1 MARLKP
7 AQFDERLTLVEHL
20 DELRT
25 RIIICV
31 AALVV
36 ATAVCFWQNNFLLEL
51 ANRPLPD
58 DRIPITLSPTEPLM
72 TTLIVSATA
81 GLLIALPVILYQAF
95 AFILPALSPL
105 ERRTVMPFVI
115 AIPVL
120 FIGGVVFA
128 YIVLMPVAVNFLLSF
143 NESQFGIEVRARDY
157 YSFLTLSL
165 LAIGLLFQIP
175 VVMLVLTRLGIV
187 TPDQLAAN
195 RRYAVLAIAIISAVV
210 TSPDPMTMLLTML
223 PVYLLYEGSIQL
235 ARWFG
240 RPREAFDDEAE
251 MLPAERPAPGG
262 GGAEA

>member
-1 MARLKP
+1 VARLKP

-36 ATAVCFWQNNFLLEL
+36 AIAVCFWQNNFLLEL

-58 DRIPITLSPTEPLM
+58 GRIPITLSPTEPLM

-128 YIVLMPVAVNFLLSF
+128 YVVLMPVAVDFLLSF

-175 VVMLVLTRLGIV
+175 VVTLALTRLGIV
-187 TPDQLAAN
+187 TPNQLARN
-195 RRYAVLAIAIISAVV
+195 RGYAILAIAILAAMV
-210 TSPDPMTMLLTML
+210 TSPDPMTMILTMV

-240 RPREAFDDEAE
+240 RPRAAFDDDVE
-251 MLPAERPAPGG
+251 LVPTDTP
-262 GGAEA
+262 GAEGGQAEA